1 MTQTTGGMTSSFS
14 RGNEFYFQCGV
25 LVIGVLGTAA
35 NALILYALI
44 ASKQHTK
51 HVLIVHQNVLDLFT
65 SFFMI
70 ITYSLLLSN
79 LYLTGPAGY
88 WLCALLLS
96 ESFIWWG
103 TLASVVNLAI
113 ITIERY
119 LKVVHSAWSQ
129 NKLRNWMTYSAMAFA
144 WIISFVTNVAVAIPT
159 SAVIDGT
166 CHSYEIWWSNTARI
180 IYFTWNILVFYVV
193 IILIFI
199 FCYWRILIVIR
210 RQARVMATHAAAGPS
225 TSQAHAQTQ
234 YNQIQ
239 SNVIKTMIFVSAFYA
254 IFWLPAY
261 IYCLYL
267 SISPRLHF
275 TEIGY
280 YGSVSIAYLYMC
292 TNPFVY
298 ATKFDPVK
306 EVLLRLIRCK
316 KISE

>member
-1 MTQTTGGMTSSFS
+1 MIVT
-14 RGNEFYFQCGV
+14 Y
-25 LVIGVLGTAA
+25 
-35 NALILYALI
+35 ILFLC
-44 ASKQHTK
+44 
-51 HVLIVHQNVLDLFT
+51 
-65 SFFMI
+65 
-70 ITYSLLLSN
+70 N

-103 TLASVVNLAI
+103 TFASVVNLAI

-144 WIISFVTNVAVAIPT
+144 WIISFVTNVAVTIPT
-159 SAVIDGT
+159 SVVIDGA
-166 CHSYEIWWSNTARI
+166 CHSFAIWPSSTVRI
-180 IYFTWNILVFYVV
+180 IYFIFSFLAFYVA
-193 IILIFI
+193 IILIFS
-199 FCYWRILIVIR
+199 FCYWRILVVIR

-225 TSQAHAQTQ
+225 TTQAHAQAQ

-239 SNVIKTMIFVSAFYA
+239 SNVIKTMIFVSAFYTLS
-254 IFWLPAY
+254 WLPTY
-261 IYCLYL
+261 IYYFYL
-267 SISPRLHF
+267 SISIHPRL

-280 YGSVSIAYLYMC
+280 YASVSIAYLYMC

-306 EVLLRLIRCK
+306 EVLMRLIRCTRR
-316 KISE
+316 SPNEQQTTSPMVQLAPN